1 MLGSQNLDGDY
12 PWKNNSFGID
22 FEDVLWRMTPLL
34 WDLGTKRLVFFA
46 LIGTNLIEANERFL
60 SEQHNQV
67 SSCSL
72 DCSSYIQ
79 KTLFLEIF
87 RFFLAQ
93 FYKSLNA
100 VSSNKKEIQLQ
111 IILPL
116 KPSNKGRDKE
126 SDFNQRSRNIG
137 YKMGNSKYKCKYLE
151 AHVNE

>member
-1 MLGSQNLDGDY
+1 MKEQFIWDRFWRCILKNDSIVMGFGN
-12 PWKNNSFGID
+12 WKTSI
-22 FEDVLWRMTPLL
+22 
-34 WDLGTKRLVFFA
+34 FA

-67 SSCSL
+67 SLCSL

-79 KTLFLEIF
+79 KTLFLDIF
-87 RFFLAQ
+87 HFFLAQ

-137 YKMGNSKYKCKYLE
+137 YKLGNSKYKCKHLE

>member
-1 MLGSQNLDGDY
+1 
-12 PWKNNSFGID
+12 
-22 FEDVLWRMTPLL
+22 MTPLL

-67 SSCSL
+67 SLCSL

-79 KTLFLEIF
+79 KTL
-87 RFFLAQ
+87 
-93 FYKSLNA
+93 LNA